1 MYRKA
6 WVPAPAALGRVVL
19 LTPAVQAGKERVKP
33 TREWSGSV
41 DDEAL
46 KKDAAPV
53 LTDRKQLEK
62 LWKAWGIAG
71 QVPDVDFSREVVV
84 VSTTSGSRLRL
95 AATLDDKGNLQ
106 VLGMATLDFRPGFR
120 YAIATVPRKGVKT
133 VNGKALPDTAGAQGP
148 R

>member
-1 MYRKA
+1 MYRKS
-6 WVPAPAALGRVVL
+6 WVAALAALGLVVL
-19 LTPAVQAGKERVKP
+19 ITPAAQAGKERVKP

-46 KKDAAPV
+46 KKDAPPV
-53 LTDRKQLEK
+53 ITQRKELEK
-62 LWKAWGIAG
+62 LWKAWGVAG

-84 VSTTSGSRLRL
+84 GTTSGSRLRL

-120 YAIATVPRKGVKT
+120 YVIATVPRKGVKT
-133 VNGKALPDTAGAQGP
+133 VHGKVLPDTAGAQGP